1 MKDQDLKNAKKQ
13 QAEPENGE
21 CRCKHEGKN
30 SDKACGDNDKEH
42 KCCREESGEH
52 EECKCHN
59 HHGHGGTCCHEADK
73 EAGDGSCQ
81 CKHDKNADSDLLKKL
96 DEATA
101 AAAKNRDLYMRAVA
115 DLENYRRKVQRE
127 KEELSKFAISPLVE
141 SLLPS
146 LDTLAMAIGGLESNP
161 ATKTYAEGLVM
172 VDKQVKKVL
181 ESFGVKEI
189 DPMGQ
194 DFDPNNAECVA
205 HEPSA
210 EVPEGKVMGVM
221 RLGYSLNGRLIRPA
235 SVVVSKGEI

>member
-1 MKDQDLKNAKKQ
+1 MKDKDLKNGKKQ
-13 QAEPENGE
+13 QSEPDNGE

-30 SDKACGDNDKEH
+30 SDNACGNNGKEH
-42 KCCREESGEH
+42 KCCCEESVEH
-52 EECKCHN
+52 EECRCHN
-59 HHGHGGTCCHEADK
+59 NHEHGSSCCHGEDNAD
-73 EAGDGSCQ
+73 ASCQ
-81 CKHDKNADSDLLKKL
+81 CKHHHGADSDLLKKL

-101 AAAKNRDLYMRAVA
+101 AAAKNRDLYIRAVA

-127 KEELSKFAISPLVE
+127 KDELSKFAISPLVE

-146 LDTLAMAIGGLESNP
+146 LDTLAMAIGGLEGNP

-172 VDKQVKKVL
+172 VDRQVKKVL

>member
-1 MKDQDLKNAKKQ
+1 MKDQDLKNSKKKQ
-13 QAEPENGE
+13 
-21 CRCKHEGKN
+21 
-30 SDKACGDNDKEH
+30 SDKDGQECCCARDEEHSAECCDHGEKADKCCKEH
-42 KCCREESGEH
+42 PEH
-52 EECKCHN
+52 EHCGC
-59 HHGHGGTCCHEADK
+59 HHGHAEGGEKKCCHE
-73 EAGDGSCQ
+73 Q
-81 CKHDKNADSDLLKKL
+81 NADGKCCKEKQSEEGAETDLLKKL
-96 DEATA
+96 DEATE
-101 AAAKNRDLYMRAVA
+101 AAAKNRDLYLRAVA

-146 LDTLAMAIGGLESNP
+146 LDTLAMAIGGLEGNP

-172 VDKQVKKVL
+172 VDKQVKKVF

-221 RLGYSLNGRLIRPA
+221 RLGYSLNGRLLRPA
-235 SVVVSKGEI
+235 SVVVSKGEM